1 MEMTLYTTEFI
12 GGKAR
17 ESQSRALFAE
27 DTEGVEKCL
36 INIHPEVQ
44 YQTVDGFGGAVT
56 ESACYVLS
64 KLSPEKRDE
73 VLEGYFG
80 KSGIGYSHIR
90 THIDSCDFSLG
101 HYSAVVDEN
110 DTGLKSFSISH
121 DEALMIPAIKR
132 AQELNGKPLGV
143 LLSPW
148 SPPAFMKT
156 NGERNNG
163 GSLKKEYYPLWAEYI
178 CRYVEAYRANG
189 IEVSMLTIQ
198 NEPKA
203 VQIWDSCV
211 YTAEEEREFLKGH
224 LHPALVRH
232 GLGSIQVYVWDHNK
246 ERVFERA
253 CELIGPD
260 TDAMIGGVAFHWYSG
275 DHFEALRMTR
285 ERFPEKKLMF
295 SEGCVEIA
303 GANVATG
310 TVLQNA
316 QQYAHDII
324 GNLNNGMNLFLD
336 WNIALDERG
345 GPNHVDNVCDAPVR
359 CDTQNGTY
367 TKNLSFYYIAHFS
380 RYIRPGAKAI
390 GFSRYTDGLEVTA
403 AKNTDGSIAAVLL
416 NKGSQARDVV
426 MRIQGKTA
434 AAVIPAGSIVTALIV

>member
-1 MEMTLYTTEFI
+1 MEMTLHTTEFT
-12 GGKAR
+12 GGKVNA
-17 ESQSRALFAE
+17 SQGRALFAQ
-27 DTEGVEKCL
+27 DTEGVEKNI
-36 INIHPEVQ
+36 INIYPEVG
-44 YQTVDGFGGAVT
+44 YQTIDGFGGAVT
-56 ESACYVLS
+56 ESACFALS
-64 KLSPEKRDE
+64 KLPSEKRNE

-80 KSGIGYSHIR
+80 KSGIGYSFLR

-101 HYSAVVDEN
+101 HYSAVEDES
-110 DTGLKSFSISH
+110 DTALKSFSVSR
-121 DEALMIPAIKR
+121 DEELIIPTIKQ
-132 AQELNGKPLGV
+132 AQELYGKPIDV
-143 LLSPW
+143 LLTPW

-178 CRYVEAYRANG
+178 CRYVEAYQAHG
-189 IEVSMLTIQ
+189 VGVSMLTIQ

-211 YTAEEEREFLKGH
+211 YTAQEERAFLRDH

-232 GLGSIQVYVWDHNK
+232 GLGGLQVYIWDHNK

-260 TDAMIGGVAFHWYSG
+260 TDEMIGGIAFHWYSG

-285 ERFPEKKLMF
+285 EQFPAKKLMF

-303 GANVATG
+303 GANVAAG
-310 TVLQNA
+310 SELQNA

-345 GPNHVDNVCDAPVR
+345 GPNHVGNFCDAPVR
-359 CDTQNGTY
+359 CDTAAGTY
-367 TKNLSFYYIAHFS
+367 TRNLSFYYIGHFS
-380 RYIRPGAKAI
+380 RYIRPGARTI
-390 GFSRYTDGLEVTA
+390 GFSRYTDDIEVAA
-403 AKNTDGSIAAVLL
+403 AKNTDGSLVAVLL
-416 NKGSQARDVV
+416 NKSSQPRDIV
-426 MRIQGKTA
+426 MRIQEKTA
-434 AAVIPAGSIVTALIV
+434 AACIPAASITTALIV